1 MSESRD
7 LTEYTTLGE
16 EILDLAR
23 IAADKFHPIF
33 QREERVLT
41 LRDKVMI
48 GLWRKLYL
56 AFESLV
62 EDAKRGRAESLHH
75 LKTMTECFIYLH
87 YIDKEPGDRGANV
100 VLAKSARQK
109 RDFFKNNPEFPSRD
123 IWLEH
128 YTEEYENLS
137 KESGGRGNVNLQKL
151 AEGDE
156 ERGGFYDRVFRMA
169 CEPSHVTDL
178 SEYMP
183 RLDGVI
189 TLEPPESSIRWALI
203 AFHHGISLMC
213 RLLKSLSALHGL
225 GLDERIT
232 KVKNK
237 LESINREAW
246 RSVVGAVRE
255 SVV

>member
-1 MSESRD
+1 MGESRD
-7 LTEYTTLGE
+7 LREYTTLSE

-33 QREERVLT
+33 QQEGQGLT
-41 LRDKVMI
+41 LRNKVMI

-87 YIDKEPGDRGANV
+87 YVDKESGDSRAKV
-100 VLAKSARQK
+100 VLAEAARQK
-109 RDFFKNNPEFPSRD
+109 KNFFESNPEFPNRD
-123 IWLEH
+123 IFLEH
-128 YTEEYENLS
+128 YREEYERFS
-137 KESGGRGNVNLQKL
+137 KGNGKKDNVNLKKL
-151 AEGDE
+151 AEVDE
-156 ERGGFYDRVFRMA
+156 ERGGFYNRVFRMA

-189 TLEPPESSIRWALI
+189 TLEPPENSIRWALI
-203 AFHHGISLMC
+203 AFYHGISLMC
-213 RLLKSLSALHGL
+213 RLLKSLSTLHGL
-225 GLDERIT
+225 DLDERIS
-232 KVKNK
+232 KVYDN

-246 RSVVGAVRE
+246 GARGK
-255 SVV
+255 S